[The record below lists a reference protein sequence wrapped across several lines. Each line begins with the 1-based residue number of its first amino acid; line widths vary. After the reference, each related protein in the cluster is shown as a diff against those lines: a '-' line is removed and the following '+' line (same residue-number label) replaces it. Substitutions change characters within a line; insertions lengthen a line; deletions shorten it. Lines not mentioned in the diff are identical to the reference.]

1 MTKCFKFVA
10 LMKNRKFHVKK
21 KNENKIKMILQLHEH
36 KLVFIKHTWQYA
48 TKTNTKSTL
57 DVII

>member
-21 KNENKIKMILQLHEH
+21 KTKIKMILQLHEH